1 MLVVQQGLAWLASPH
16 LVLPG
21 LFSYAEARLRTE
33 YKTPHFEMPAG
44 DWRSASKKRSMET
57 PSEASRQARCRRQWS
72 VRWKQ
77 QTRMPLCLQSRI
89 LSYSVMQ
96 AFGKPVILLG
106 RILAYPQ
113 IRLASTSMPSTGEM
127 MYIALRKASV
137 GLLA

>member
-1 MLVVQQGLAWLASPH
+1 M
-16 LVLPG
+16 
-21 LFSYAEARLRTE
+21 
-33 YKTPHFEMPAG
+33 
-44 DWRSASKKRSMET
+44 
-57 PSEASRQARCRRQWS
+57 
-72 VRWKQ
+72 RWKQ

-113 IRLASTSMPSTGEM
+113 IRLASTSMPSNGEM
-127 MYIALRKASV
+127 MYNALRKASV